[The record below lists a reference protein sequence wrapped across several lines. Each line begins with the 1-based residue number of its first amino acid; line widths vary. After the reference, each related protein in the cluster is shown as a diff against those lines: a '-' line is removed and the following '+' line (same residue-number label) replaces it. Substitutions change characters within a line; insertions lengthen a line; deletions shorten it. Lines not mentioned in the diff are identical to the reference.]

1 MTTGHPTRYSESLS
15 SLSLF
20 NPEEIRMRSFLR
32 WLGIGL
38 GSLVG
43 LVLLAGLGATI
54 KANVQLNKTYSI

>member
-1 MTTGHPTRYSESLS
+1 
-15 SLSLF
+15 
-20 NPEEIRMRSFLR
+20 MRSFLR